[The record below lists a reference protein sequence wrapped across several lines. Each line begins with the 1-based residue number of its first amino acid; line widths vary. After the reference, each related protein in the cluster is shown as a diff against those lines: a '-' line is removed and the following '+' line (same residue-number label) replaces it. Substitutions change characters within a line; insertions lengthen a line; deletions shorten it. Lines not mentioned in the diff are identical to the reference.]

1 MTQAETIRWHMAN
14 VGPIT
19 SDEAWRL
26 YRITRLAAR
35 IGDLKR
41 KGYTVHVE
49 TLSVDTQYG
58 NTQIARYSLPRTGQ
72 LELAMERSFENSQ
85 P

>member
-1 MTQAETIRWHMAN
+1 MTQAQTVLWHMEHT
-14 VGPIT
+14 GPIT

-41 KGYTVHVE
+41 KGYTVFLNRV
-49 TLSVDTQYG
+49 TSGACPACGRSVYG
-58 NTQIARYSLPRTGQ
+58 TWK
-72 LELAMERSFENSQ
+72 
-85 P
+85 